1 VIRPATPSDNAAIA
15 AIWNREVL
23 QTAATSDTEPRD
35 PEAQRAWLA
44 AHGPRHPV
52 IPLHERRGFVRVGHE
67 RQVALKHGMW
77 LDVVTLQRI
86 LSA

>member
-1 VIRPATPSDNAAIA
+1 MAGAARGWAGRILDRLLLLAREHGHHSVIAR
-15 AIWNREVL
+15 V
-23 QTAATSDTEPRD
+23 TAAN
-35 PEAQRAWLA
+35 EASLA
-44 AHGPRHPV
+44 
-52 IPLHERRGFVRVGHE
+52 LHERRGFVRVGHE